1 MDIERRI
8 FVSVNADANL
18 GHDDRRRQVKGAIL
32 DRLTSIGYDPQLF
45 FEAGLPMA
53 MAMGWTF
60 DNVISV
66 MRRCVGAI
74 IIGFPR
80 WRATINQES
89 IKLIGEYSHFEGA
102 VALSLG
108 LPTLVAAE
116 PDLPDRGI
124 IFRGGGARVA
134 WIPVDATPES
144 IFTGDFGKAFDA
156 WHAEVRLQR
165 DIFLGFCSRS
175 AGFAAQ
181 VEQILTRAG
190 ATVHNWA
197 MDFRAGASILEE
209 IAAAR
214 NGCNRAVLIFSED
227 DPLEGTAGEAAPRDN
242 VVFEAGYFISA
253 KGPRNV
259 VIIRIGKAKMPADLG
274 GAIYLSVPTV
284 ADGPAVIEARLRDFA
299 SEAIM

>member
-1 MDIERRI
+1 VAIERRV
-8 FVSVNADANL
+8 FVSVNADSSL
-18 GHDDRRRQVKGAIL
+18 EHDDRRLEVKKTIL
-32 DRLTSIGYDPQLF
+32 DRLTTEGYEPQLF
-45 FEAGLPMA
+45 FEAGIPTA
-53 MAMGWTF
+53 QGWTF

-80 WRATINQES
+80 WRATINGKP
-89 IKLIGEYSHFEGA
+89 IKLIGEFSHFEGA

-116 PDLPDRGI
+116 PDLLDRGI

-134 WIPVDATPES
+134 WIPGDATSAS
-144 IFTGDFGKAFDA
+144 IFTEDFGRVFSA
-156 WHAEVRLQR
+156 WMQELKGRR
-165 DIFLGFCSRS
+165 DVFLGFCSRS

-181 VEQILTRAG
+181 VEQILTRAN

-197 MDFRAGASILEE
+197 MDFGVGASILEE

-214 NGCNRAVLIFSED
+214 IRCDRAVFIFSED
-227 DPLEGTAGEAAPRDN
+227 DPLEGTPGQAAPRDN

-259 VIIRIGKAKMPADLG
+259 VIIRVGNAKMPADLG
-274 GAIYLSVPTV
+274 GAIYLSVPSV
-284 ADGPAVIEARLRDFA
+284 ANGPAAIEARLRDFA
-299 SEAIM
+299 SQGLL